1 MFNRSVPGF
10 HRLDSDL
17 LGRVCSAAEGD
28 ELADCISWSQTQ
40 GSSKSSGV
48 AQAPAH
54 VSKPAPVSHNPA
66 PGSDEEI
73 LPPSIEDSSPAL
85 PSSQLVQ
92 DPSQDSPVVCVSR
105 HSRLPAVAQLALSS
119 ALPNPDPNAPSP
131 VLHRPSVATST
142 RQTDGQHVGNSRAA
156 RRIFHQSATGTTSTS
171 GTTHAQ
177 NRLTA
182 VPTSTAASKSVQT
195 RSGRPS
201 SPGSELEDSPPP
213 VPRLS
218 PVLGTQRS
226 PVLRPSRSPVLR
238 PTRRLRPAT
247 ETVQIADVSKNDT
260 RVSDAA
266 ASASKNAAEV
276 FEDASTRVAEEAT
289 GMFECATEKSKSAAS
304 VSLMTCGGSKS
315 APSSSKHTQPEIQP
329 RLAQLTTVGEGPS
342 SAGSSPV
349 IERRRRRRAR
359 PNSTSGAGSA
369 AHRTDDAT
377 RTSTDRTDET
387 PMGVRPAA
395 GAVSRAEDATPL
407 CAPDPALISPAVTR
421 RSLDKAPRRPG
432 PVRQLFPAFEASR
445 ATGVPGPFVGRAASA
460 GARSSMGSELPRQ
473 PSHESTNNPRNPE
486 NSREASNTTNETSM
500 TGGDRSHVSTP
511 RRPAGGSGGSRCRH
525 PSGDTAQT
533 TKRRRTLLSVDEEL
547 RSGPGREPEPV
558 PTVSS
563 QERLRW
569 LRAVTGAD
577 RTVPQATATDRRASD
592 FVRQLR
598 RSEVTPEKA
607 AAEPEV
613 PPSGRKLPPK
623 RRGLVQRLRR
633 VLKRSG
639 AFVRMSRHRTG
650 GAPDQGCLR
659 VFVERCERQAGA
671 RMVLG
676 RTPDPDRSS
685 GDPGQSSGG
694 PGRPSGDPG
703 EGPVQVLLANGAD
716 LPAVSAGDTLLLHP
730 PWQRLQVAE
739 GPPVLLPIGGA
750 SVEPGPSP
758 PPPPVVF
765 VEFTCPC
772 PDDAPL
778 PAQCLRPFPRT
789 VSPSRQPLTQSH
801 LTTVREAVS
810 ADCPL
815 DDTTI
820 LSALGC
826 GGDVV
831 NTIDAT
837 VLHVCQYRCPADSQ
851 TSDGPEEDWC
861 WSLLVRD
868 GAGTVA
874 EVVVPAPLVRRYRPL
889 VRSGIRLRLTGLVV
903 RERTTSDQ
911 HPALAS
917 MVVRLTGS
925 ADPGFTYILQALSND
940 SQLTEL
946 PGRTVSAGGDPGL
959 LPELSSVENLP
970 HSAQDPPVS
979 TENLPRSALDPP
991 SPTERDPCDPSPWCY
1006 STLAGEGGPPPA
1018 APDCRLDLPCRL
1030 LAPLDGAVLVLTAD
1044 GPLRL
1049 EVQSDAALMMLPGQ
1063 TALLRHV
1070 WRRDA
1075 RMTVDRYSSV
1085 ERRDAVTV
1093 PPPGTPLPPLTAS
1106 AQPDQLVLVSGQV
1119 AGVDEQ
1125 CASVWPA
1132 CSECG
1137 SDDLADTSSGQMC
1150 HFCCLPPP
1158 SVVNRMELKVEV
1170 ACPGLGRSRVFV
1182 QLLQSTIESL
1192 LGRSSGDPDQGYE
1205 LSSVLGLDL
1214 TDLCCVVTSRQ
1225 AHTIGLHQ
1233 IRL

>member
-10 HRLDSDL
+10 HRLDTDL

-40 GSSKSSGV
+40 GSSQSSG
-48 AQAPAH
+48 AAEAPAH

-85 PSSQLVQ
+85 QSSQLVQ
-92 DPSQDSPVVCVSR
+92 DPSQDSPVVCVS
-105 HSRLPAVAQLALSS
+105 HYSRPPAAAQPALSS
-119 ALPNPDPNAPSP
+119 VLPNPDPNAPSP
-131 VLHRPSVATST
+131 VLHRPSVATSS
-142 RQTDGQHVGNSRAA
+142 RQTDGQRVGTSRAA
-156 RRIFHQSATGTTSTS
+156 RRIFHQSATETTSTS
-171 GTTHAQ
+171 GTAAAQ
-177 NRLTA
+177 KRSTA
-182 VPTSTAASKSVQT
+182 VPTFNAAAASAKSVQT
-195 RSGRPS
+195 QSGRHS

-247 ETVQIADVSKNDT
+247 ETVQITDVSKYDT

-266 ASASKNAAEV
+266 ASVAKSATEV
-276 FEDASTRVAEEAT
+276 SEDASPSVAKQAT
-289 GMFECATEKSKSAAS
+289 ECATECATEKPKSTTS
-304 VSLMTCGGSKS
+304 VSLMTSRESKS

-329 RLAQLTTVGEGPS
+329 RLAQKTTVGEGPS

-349 IERRRRRRAR
+349 IERRRRRRGR
-359 PNSTSGAGSA
+359 TNSASGAGSA

-377 RTSTDRTDET
+377 RMSTDRTEET

-395 GAVSRAEDATPL
+395 VAVSRVEDVTPL
-407 CAPDPALISPAVTR
+407 CAPDPALVSPAVTR
-421 RSLDKAPRRPG
+421 RSVDKAPRRPG

-445 ATGVPGPFVGRAASA
+445 ATGVPGPSAGRAASA
-460 GARSSMGSELPRQ
+460 GVRSSMASELPRQ
-473 PSHESTNNPRNPE
+473 PSHESPNNPRNPE
-486 NSREASNTTNETSM
+486 NSRETSNTTNETSR

-511 RRPAGGSGGSRCRH
+511 RRPAGGSSGSRCRH
-525 PSGDTAQT
+525 PSGDSAQT

-577 RTVPQATATDRRASD
+577 RTVPQAVTTDRRASD

-598 RSEVTPEKA
+598 RSEVTPEKT

-659 VFVERCERQAGA
+659 VFVERCERQVGA

-676 RTPDPDRSS
+676 RTADPSRSS
-685 GDPGQSSGG
+685 GDPGRSSGD
-694 PGRPSGDPG
+694 PGRPSDDPG
-703 EGPVQVLLANGAD
+703 EGTVQVLLANGAD

-730 PWQRLQVAE
+730 PWQRLQVSE

-750 SVEPGPSP
+750 SVEPGPPP

-765 VEFTCPC
+765 VELTCPC

-874 EVVVPAPLVRRYRPL
+874 EVVVPAPLVRRYRTL
-889 VRSGIRLRLTGLVV
+889 VRSGTRLRLTGLVV

-917 MVVRLTGS
+917 IVVRLTGG

-946 PGRTVSAGGDPGL
+946 PGRTVSAGG
-959 LPELSSVENLP
+959 
-970 HSAQDPPVS
+970 
-979 TENLPRSALDPP
+979 
-991 SPTERDPCDPSPWCY
+991 
-1006 STLAGEGGPPPA
+1006 
-1018 APDCRLDLPCRL
+1018 
-1030 LAPLDGAVLVLTAD
+1030 
-1044 GPLRL
+1044 
-1049 EVQSDAALMMLPGQ
+1049 
-1063 TALLRHV
+1063 
-1070 WRRDA
+1070 
-1075 RMTVDRYSSV
+1075 
-1085 ERRDAVTV
+1085 
-1093 PPPGTPLPPLTAS
+1093 
-1106 AQPDQLVLVSGQV
+1106 
-1119 AGVDEQ
+1119 
-1125 CASVWPA
+1125 
-1132 CSECG
+1132 
-1137 SDDLADTSSGQMC
+1137 
-1150 HFCCLPPP
+1150 
-1158 SVVNRMELKVEV
+1158 
-1170 ACPGLGRSRVFV
+1170 
-1182 QLLQSTIESL
+1182 
-1192 LGRSSGDPDQGYE
+1192 
-1205 LSSVLGLDL
+1205 
-1214 TDLCCVVTSRQ
+1214 
-1225 AHTIGLHQ
+1225 
-1233 IRL
+1233 